1 MSEFQAGR
9 FLFALPDGGEEE
21 VPFDV
26 EIDEE
31 EFDFLLEK
39 ARAVPENLGR
49 APVAS
54 WALARLAHLLQGQLG
69 RGGAGRQTND
79 GGGYVL
85 DFLILRE
92 DRTPLG
98 SVQVQGDMEGVVL
111 LGGCAEG
118 QDPAE
123 VVDQLARALGREP
136 DRVAVCRVEVA
147 DPEWKEDPFAYRPVP
162 NDASLN
168 LYGWDGRH
176 YLGADNVRER
186 HH

>member
-9 FLFALPDGGEEE
+9 FLFVLPDGGEED

-54 WALARLAHLLQGQLG
+54 WVLARLAHLLRGQLG
-69 RGGAGRQTND
+69 RGGAGRQTHD
-79 GGGYVL
+79 GGGYAF

-92 DRTPLG
+92 EGTPVG

-123 VVDQLARALGREP
+123 VVDQLAQVLGREP
-136 DRVAVCRVEVA
+136 GRVAVCRVEVT

-162 NDASLN
+162 NDESFN
-168 LYGWDGRH
+168 LYGWDGQH
-176 YLGADNVRER
+176 YLGADNIRER
-186 HH
+186 RH